1 MKSQEYGISHKKNKS
16 GGSIEKK
23 KKKRREKKKRRSI
36 FKNKISLTVVDL

>member
-23 KKKRREKKKRRSI
+23 TKRKEEKRKREEVYLKTK
-36 FKNKISLTVVDL
+36 FH